1 MVYVPNERKHSWL
14 FMNYQNLITLMTH
27 WSHTSPLR
35 SWSCTTPS
43 TTLPTKLA
51 QTLLLRLWK
60 QSATV
65 TQTQIR
71 FAHCPRTWRSTWV
84 ATPTTPYSGRT
95 FLQTV
100 AASQPVTWQKLSTA
114 TSVPSTSSRLTSLLQ
129 HLACRA
135 PAGRFLVTITS
146 QAA

>member
-1 MVYVPNERKHSWL
+1 E
-14 FMNYQNLITLMTH
+14 
-27 WSHTSPLR
+27 
-35 SWSCTTPS
+35 
-43 TTLPTKLA
+43 

-65 TQTQIR
+65 SQTQIR
-71 FAHCPRTWRSTWV
+71 FADCPRTWRSTGV
-84 ATPTTPYSGRT
+84 ATPTTRYCKRT
-95 FLQTV
+95 FVQSV
-100 AASQPVTWQKLSTA
+100 AAGQPETWQRRSTA
-114 TSVPSTSSRLTSLLQ
+114 TSDHSTGSRLTSLLQ